1 MTKTN
6 NETLMLV
13 LSIVSFFIPFGT
25 ILAIWSLVVSV
36 KARKI
41 EKNSMNTATFVLSIL
56 SLVYTVFILLLIG
69 IGLLTFFNEPT
80 GITTIQI
87 N

>member
-25 ILAIWSLVVSV
+25 VLAIWSLVASV

-41 EKNSMNTATFVLSIL
+41 EKNSMNTATLILSIL
-56 SLVYTVFILLLIG
+56 SLIYTVVALILIG
-69 IGLLTFFNEPT
+69 IGLLAFFNDPS
-80 GITTIQI
+80 GVTTIQI